1 MQIVI
6 TIDDID
12 YGDFVE
18 RYYPLV
24 KDRIQGGEGMGA
36 MLLSKLSSA
45 PPDQV
50 RKVVDMLPKS
60 AKDELAVRLL
70 NANKESLLVRASRL
84 LDEQD
89 LGLKIVDVEI
99 RK

>member
-36 MLLSKLSSA
+36 MLL
-45 PPDQV
+45 
-50 RKVVDMLPKS
+50 
-60 AKDELAVRLL
+60 
-70 NANKESLLVRASRL
+70 
-84 LDEQD
+84 DEQD

>member
-1 MQIVI
+1 
-6 TIDDID
+6 
-12 YGDFVE
+12 
-18 RYYPLV
+18 
-24 KDRIQGGEGMGA
+24 
-36 MLLSKLSSA
+36 
-45 PPDQV
+45 
-50 RKVVDMLPKS
+50 MLPKS

-70 NANKESLLVRASRL
+70 NANKERFLNRASRL

>member
-6 TIDDID
+6 TVDDID

-24 KDRIQGGEGMGA
+24 KDRIQGGEGMSA
-36 MLLSKLSSA
+36 MILSKLSTV

-50 RKVVDMLPKS
+50 RKVVDMLPKA
-60 AKDELAVRLL
+60 AKDELAVKLL
-70 NANKESLLVRASRL
+70 NANKERLLSKASRL

-89 LGLKIVDVEI
+89 LGLKILDVEI

>member
-36 MLLSKLSSA
+36 IPEAEGRCRLPRQML
-45 PPDQV
+45 
-50 RKVVDMLPKS
+50 RNLP
-60 AKDELAVRLL
+60 
-70 NANKESLLVRASRL
+70 
-84 LDEQD
+84 
-89 LGLKIVDVEI
+89 G
-99 RK
+99 